1 LRHLLTSN
9 LLLLCALPLGNL
21 RRLSFSLLL
30 RLALLLGGSLLCHL
44 LLTRLGLNKCLLLG
58 LGLAL
63 LLGHAS
69 LRSRSLTGKAIGLC
83 LAGSRFR
90 SSLLLGLLLL
100 FARSSLSCT

>member
-1 LRHLLTSN
+1 LLSALTGN
-9 LLLLCALPLGNL
+9 LLLLCALLLGNL

-30 RLALLLGGSLLCHL
+30 RLALLLGGLLLCHL

-63 LLGHAS
+63 LLGHTS
-69 LRSRSLTGKAIGLC
+69 LRSRSLSGKAIGLC

-100 FARSSLSCT
+100 FARSF